1 MLFRGKITHTHTP
14 QYCIT
19 VILYG
24 RAFHKERQPRFK
36 IISKYY
42 LLRSVIRIENEK
54 KNTNSQLVYLEF
66 KNVLSPKKTAL
77 PPNGCA
83 TRYN

>member
-54 KNTNSQLVYLEF
+54 KKHKLTIS
-66 KNVLSPKKTAL
+66 L
-77 PPNGCA
+77 PRIQKCA
-83 TRYN
+83 ITKENRLTT